1 MSFNNLRLNQY
12 HKNFAKTGIVQSEV
26 NDGIKR
32 SRRGD
37 CIVQ

>member
-12 HKNFAKTGIVQSEV
+12 HKNFAKTGIVSIWGE
-26 NDGIKR
+26 R
-32 SRRGD
+32 H